1 LRGYYDCPYS
11 GQSIPAAAID
21 KQIGA
26 LVKSLKLT
34 ATWEQDVRKLLQD
47 DQSGPDPE
55 AERKEIR
62 VMMRLG
68 RDNYE
73 RGLYEGEEFQYWQK
87 VNGLKEKLDLLN
99 RVPESAINKA
109 ARTLLNLSESWE
121 WASHEER
128 KLLVRT
134 MIQEAGCDVGTKKII
149 WVKVSPD
156 FEILF
161 RLMDGLRPDTG
172 RRYWIEHIEP
182 KEDNSDKEEDLG
194 QVGLEVKISSTMA
207 HNALTSVEEYVQ

>member
-1 LRGYYDCPYS
+1 
-11 GQSIPAAAID
+11 
-21 KQIGA
+21 
-26 LVKSLKLT
+26 
-34 ATWEQDVRKLLQD
+34 
-47 DQSGPDPE
+47 
-55 AERKEIR
+55 
-62 VMMRLG
+62 
-68 RDNYE
+68 
-73 RGLYEGEEFQYWQK
+73 
-87 VNGLKEKLDLLN
+87 
-99 RVPESAINKA
+99 
-109 ARTLLNLSESWE
+109 
-121 WASHEER
+121 
-128 KLLVRT
+128 